1 MRHERHPIGGGGE
14 DCVLDAASRLEGVFL
29 EELLVHRLKR
39 GAPDEAGEGRRRS
52 EKVGEE
58 ECNASSCGC

>member
-1 MRHERHPIGGGGE
+1 MLLSRDSMLLSRGSMRRERHPIGGGGE

-39 GAPDEAGEGRRRS
+39 GAPDG
-52 EKVGEE
+52 VGEE
-58 ECNASSCGC
+58 ECNA

>member
-1 MRHERHPIGGGGE
+1 MRRERHSIGGGGE

-39 GAPDEAGEGRRRS
+39 GAPDE
-52 EKVGEE
+52 VG
-58 ECNASSCGC
+58 